1 MIFDDLCYVILQS
14 DVIESDDTMNKLIEK
29 IISHSQNLPDE
40 VQREVLDFIRFKENK
55 LKTIRSQKLEVS
67 ILSEASLSEWNN
79 EKEDEAWKS
88 FQ

>member
-1 MIFDDLCYVILQS
+1 
-14 DVIESDDTMNKLIEK
+14 MNKLIEK